1 MTKIRWHVNF
11 FSLFSSSELRNLSTN
26 KSNFFFC
33 TFEQETQSWHVS
45 NKNRKANFFEVS
57 KTTGSSTSLLQG
69 ILPQTPKKGKLWKE
83 VEEVGN
89 VAGKE
94 VETTLSIA
102 DVFFL
107 SYPGYF
113 DVCGSCLNG
122 TKGQGLSLGA
132 EHKNKLKQLQTS
144 A

>member
-11 FSLFSSSELRNLSTN
+11 FSLFSSSELQNLSTN

-45 NKNRKANFFEVS
+45 NKKNFDRKANFFEVS

-69 ILPQTPKKGKLWKE
+69 ILPQTPKKGNCGKVMLLERRWKQHL
-83 VEEVGN
+83 
-89 VAGKE
+89 AQLK
-94 VETTLSIA
+94 
-102 DVFFL
+102 FFL

-122 TKGQGLSLGA
+122 TQGQGLRLGA
-132 EHKNKLKQLQTS
+132 EYKNKMKQLQTS